1 MTKMVQVKGVPEGVH
16 RALKARAA
24 LRGQTL
30 SDYLRG
36 EMERLAS
43 RPSPEELL
51 ALIDHDAP
59 PALGDSAASEVR
71 LGRDRAA

>member
-1 MTKMVQVKGVPEGVH
+1 MSRTVQVKGVPEAVH

-30 SDYLRG
+30 SDYVRA
-36 EMERLAS
+36 EMERLAP

-51 ALIDHDAP
+51 AL
-59 PALGDSAASEVR
+59 L
-71 LGRDRAA
+71 DRAAPAEPAESAAAGGA

>member
-1 MTKMVQVKGVPEGVH
+1 MVQVKGVPEGVH

-30 SDYLRG
+30 SDYLRA

-51 ALIDHDAP
+51 ALLDHDGP
-59 PALGDSAASEVR
+59 PALGDSAAPELR
-71 LGRDRAA
+71 RRRDHAA